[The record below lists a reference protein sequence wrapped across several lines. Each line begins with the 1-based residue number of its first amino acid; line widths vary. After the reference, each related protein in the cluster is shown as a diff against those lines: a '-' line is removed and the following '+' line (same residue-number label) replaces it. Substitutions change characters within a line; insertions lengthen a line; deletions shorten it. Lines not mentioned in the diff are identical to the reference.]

1 LGSQETAMSIA
12 GILASSALSLL
23 TPSAQNPAKTLKQDF
38 QQLGQDLKSGN
49 LSAAQSDFTALQ
61 QNVTAS
67 ASAVPSPQTAASPST
82 AISQDFAKLS
92 TDLQSGNLTGAQA
105 DYNSILQAFQTQAAQ
120 SQAATGHHHHHA
132 ASNEASDSSANSTRT
147 SPTSATSS
155 STTSNPAAQ
164 AFTALGQALQSS
176 NLVAAQQAYSS
187 LQQDFQQLAPSTSSG
202 SSPAVSGSTGISF
215 NA

>member
-1 LGSQETAMSIA
+1 MSIV

-23 TPSAQNPAKTLKQDF
+23 APSAPNPTKTLKQDF

-61 QNVTAS
+61 QNVTPS
-67 ASAVPSPQTAASPST
+67 ASAVTPPQAAANST
-82 AISQDFAKLS
+82 SAISQDFAKLS

-105 DYNSILQAFQTQAAQ
+105 DYNSIVQAFQAQAAQ
-120 SQAATGHHHHHA
+120 SQAPTGHHHHA
-132 ASNEASDSSANSTRT
+132 ASSEASDSSANSTST

-155 STTSNPAAQ
+155 TTSSPAAQ
-164 AFTALGQALQSS
+164 SFTELGQALRSS
-176 NLVAAQQAYSS
+176 NLSAARQAYSS
-187 LQQDFQQLAPSTSSG
+187 LQQDFQQFAPASTSSG
-202 SSPAVSGSTGISF
+202 SSVSGSTGISF

>member
-1 LGSQETAMSIA
+1 MSIA

-92 TDLQSGNLTGAQA
+92 TDMQSGNLTGAQA

-120 SQAATGHHHHHA
+120 SQAATGHHHHA
-132 ASNEASDSSANSTRT
+132 ASNEASDSSANSTST

>member
-1 LGSQETAMSIA
+1 MSIV

-23 TPSAQNPAKTLKQDF
+23 APSAPNPAKTPKQDF

-61 QNVTAS
+61 QNVTPS
-67 ASAVPSPQTAASPST
+67 ASAVTLPQAAVNST
-82 AISQDFAKLS
+82 SAISQDFAKLS

-105 DYNSILQAFQTQAAQ
+105 DYNLILQAFQTQAAQ
-120 SQAATGHHHHHA
+120 SQAPTGHHHHHHA
-132 ASNEASDSSANSTRT
+132 ASSEASDTSASTST
-147 SPTSATSS
+147 SPTSATAS

-164 AFTALGQALQSS
+164 LFTELGQALQSS
-176 NLVAAQQAYSS
+176 NLSAARQAYSS
-187 LQQDFQQLAPSTSSG
+187 LQQDFQQFAPANTSSG
-202 SSPAVSGSTGISF
+202 STPAVNGSTGISF

>member
-1 LGSQETAMSIA
+1 MSIV

-23 TPSAQNPAKTLKQDF
+23 APSAPNPTKTLKQDF

-67 ASAVPSPQTAASPST
+67 ATAVTPPQAAASST
-82 AISQDFAKLS
+82 SAISQDFAKLS

-105 DYNSILQAFQTQAAQ
+105 DYNSIVQAFQTQAAQ
-120 SQAATGHHHHHA
+120 SQAPTGRHHHHPA
-132 ASNEASDSSANSTRT
+132 ASSEASDTSASTST
-147 SPTSATSS
+147 SPTSATAS

-164 AFTALGQALQSS
+164 LFTELGQALQSS
-176 NLVAAQQAYSS
+176 NLSAARQAYSS
-187 LQQDFQQLAPSTSSG
+187 LQQDFQQFAPASTSSG
-202 SSPAVSGSTGISF
+202 SSVSGSTGISF

>member
-1 LGSQETAMSIA
+1 MSIV

-23 TPSAQNPAKTLKQDF
+23 TPSAQNPTKTLKQDF

-67 ASAVPSPQTAASPST
+67 ASAVPSPQAAASPST

-105 DYNSILQAFQTQAAQ
+105 DYNSIPQAFQTQAAQ

-132 ASNEASDSSANSTRT
+132 ASSEASDSTANSTST
-147 SPTSATSS
+147 SPTSATTS
-155 STTSNPAAQ
+155 STTSNPTAQ
-164 AFTALGQALQSS
+164 SVADLGQALQSS
-176 NLVAAQQAYSS
+176 NSSAARQAYSS
-187 LQQDFQQLAPSTSSG
+187 LQQDFQQLAPASTSSG
-202 SSPAVSGSTGISF
+202 SSPAVNGSTGISF